1 MLPDPMPGQQWGG
14 ASPIPTTLPWGQ
26 HRCLPQGTE
35 VATKDQRSLAEGHFG
50 DPKLQN
56 LGSRRAHGDAEYMR
70 QGSGAL
76 FHLAMAADI
85 EGAHTLHAVSPN
97 SMTSLMRS
105 SCCAAWQDS
114 KCATHP
120 TMGAASQ
127 PHPTLTP
134 SQRPASKLH
143 LWMNWRV
150 KFAAHGFGG
159 TCSSHSTEWVLLRG
173 QGLVGMQS
181 DA

>member
-1 MLPDPMPGQQWGG
+1 M
-14 ASPIPTTLPWGQ
+14 
-26 HRCLPQGTE
+26 
-35 VATKDQRSLAEGHFG
+35 ATKDQRSLVEGHFG

-56 LGSRRAHGDAEYMR
+56 SGSQREHRDAEHMR

-76 FHLAMAADI
+76 VHLAVATDI
-85 EGAHTLHAVSPN
+85 EGVHTLHAVSPN

-114 KCATHP
+114 KCAT
-120 TMGAASQ
+120 MGAPSQ

-143 LWMNWRV
+143 LWVNQRV

-159 TCSSHSTEWVLLRG
+159 TCSSHSTKWVLLRG
-173 QGLVGMQS
+173 QGLVRMQS

>member
-1 MLPDPMPGQQWGG
+1 MSLSGTRQASTRLFLRCYLTLCQASSGGG

-26 HRCLPQGTE
+26 HRCFPQGTE

-56 LGSRRAHGDAEYMR
+56 SGSRRAHGDAEYIR

-76 FHLAMAADI
+76 VHLAVAIDI

-105 SCCAAWQDS
+105 SCCAAWQAHHGG
-114 KCATHP
+114 CLP
-120 TMGAASQ
+120 TSSNPNSLPEARLQ
-127 PHPTLTP
+127 TP
-134 SQRPASKLH
+134 FVDELE
-143 LWMNWRV
+143 
-150 KFAAHGFGG
+150 G
-159 TCSSHSTEWVLLRG
+159 
-173 QGLVGMQS
+173 
-181 DA
+181 